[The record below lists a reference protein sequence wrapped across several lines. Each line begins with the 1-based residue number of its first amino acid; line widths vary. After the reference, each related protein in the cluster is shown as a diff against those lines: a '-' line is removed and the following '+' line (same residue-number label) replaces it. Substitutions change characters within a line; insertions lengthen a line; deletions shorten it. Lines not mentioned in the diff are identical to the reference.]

1 MRGNTPIVLCV
12 EDDLILLKSLQI
24 ELEMYFGNRLIIE
37 IAESV
42 EEAFEVLDTLMQE
55 GSEIIAA
62 ISDHQMIPIDGI
74 TFFEQLSMKFPQI
87 YKILLTGNNRNEL
100 IQQSLPVHE
109 ILEKPWNSFEL
120 ASKIEKLLHLQ

>member
-12 EDDLILLKSLQI
+12 DDELILLKSLQI
-24 ELEMYFGNRLIIE
+24 ELEMYFGNRLVIE

-42 EEAFEVLDTLMQE
+42 DEAFEVLEELTQE
-55 GSEIIAA
+55 GLEVIAA
-62 ISDHQMIPIDGI
+62 ISDHQMLPIDGI

-87 YKILLTGNNRNEL
+87 YRILLTGNNKDEL
-100 IQQSLPVHE
+100 SQQNFPVHD

-120 ASKIEKLLHLQ
+120 ASKIEKLLQ